1 MCVEALGII
10 KTVWNCDRFLQAHVS
25 NGCRKCVYGIA
36 TCFHWRVRNPRT
48 ELPGRQNPP
57 LSLNLRLDSSII
69 QPSSPHPPFQFAVR
83 YDNRGVRLKDN
94 GVEIRKLD
102 SGLRVR
108 EDERTQFVY
117 VDKVRSPQVL
127 QGGVHPALGQ
137 VLRLSCMLKNEP
149 FDKLHLPYRLVQQY
163 GRHPSRLCLSFTIR
177 EEYVGFHRVALKE
190 GLTGTM
196 DISRMIHVSGLAEW
210 VLGHLDKLCGLPP
223 EESMIIG

>member
-48 ELPGRQNPP
+48 KLPGRQNPP

-94 GVEIRKLD
+94 GVEIKKLD

-108 EDERTQFVY
+108 EDERTQFV
-117 VDKVRSPQVL
+117 
-127 QGGVHPALGQ
+127 
-137 VLRLSCMLKNEP
+137 
-149 FDKLHLPYRLVQQY
+149 
-163 GRHPSRLCLSFTIR
+163 
-177 EEYVGFHRVALKE
+177 
-190 GLTGTM
+190 
-196 DISRMIHVSGLAEW
+196 
-210 VLGHLDKLCGLPP
+210 
-223 EESMIIG
+223 